1 MEAAERIAELEVE
14 LEQCRA
20 KLKEVT
26 TEKDEAL
33 ELVDRMRE
41 EVEEGSELIEDWIAV
56 FEMQQN
62 DAGDWLFDP
71 KQSELWERFYGVL
84 TDNQRLVRQWN
95 KFVGEYNAVVAPRE
109 RGRPL
114 QASGPQAAEVL
125 ERHKAKH
132 SLRAIVRV
140 TGLSLR
146 TVRTIVENAEDRG
159 RSKRTN
165 EVRRLALNRLRAAA
179 FRARKKSRERL
190 PQRINEHL
198 EAAAGLVKAAKGL

>member
-1 MEAAERIAELEVE
+1 M
-14 LEQCRA
+14 
-20 KLKEVT
+20 
-26 TEKDEAL
+26 
-33 ELVDRMRE
+33 
-41 EVEEGSELIEDWIAV
+41 
-56 FEMQQN
+56 
-62 DAGDWLFDP
+62 
-71 KQSELWERFYGVL
+71 
-84 TDNQRLVRQWN
+84 
-95 KFVGEYNAVVAPRE
+95 
-109 RGRPL
+109 
-114 QASGPQAAEVL
+114 
-125 ERHKAKH
+125 
-132 SLRAIVRV
+132 RV